1 MGVLLGVAATFG
13 VGTAASAMT
22 ASPSEVQPTA
32 QSTDS
37 TKITPGH
44 IEGAA
49 AELENAG
56 YHPEVI
62 DGVRVYDLGEGRRI
76 GLPLLDQST
85 GGGTAR
91 NHPTAGSA
99 APAPRVHN
107 PDLGGG
113 VLADNSG
120 TYLDLNRTDQEAIMN
135 GSSAAIGVLACSAT
149 GPLSCALVV
158 GLIGLSI
165 TYVNNNGFCPRILR
179 IEADWNG
186 ALTRASCR

>member
-1 MGVLLGVAATFG
+1 MNAIIQRSGRIRCVGWLMGVLLGVAATFG

-37 TKITPGH
+37 TKITPEH

-85 GGGTAR
+85 GFDQNT
-91 NHPTAGSA
+91 GSA
-99 APAPRVHN
+99 TTHYPATGATPAPRSHN

-113 VLADNSG
+113 VLAYNSG
-120 TYLDLNRTDQEAIMN
+120 TYLDLNHTDQRALLN
-135 GSSAAIGVLACSAT
+135 GSSAALGVAARRQ
-149 GPLSCALVV
+149 G
-158 GLIGLSI
+158 GG
-165 TYVNNNGFCPRILR
+165 
-179 IEADWNG
+179 
-186 ALTRASCR
+186 